1 MKSIRTAHIRL
12 PDKYSDLT
20 PVFSDLFTR
29 VFSQFDVRD
38 DGSVFVNSLY
48 YDQDTQTLE
57 VENAEIGAGTN
68 INDGAKVTTQRVL
81 PTINFANV
89 GSVQS
94 AIPITSFADATIAT
108 VSIATHD
115 VIYGGQTVT
124 YSAGEVIGVPVST
137 DVYIY
142 ADDPDLEGGAVTY
155 EYTTD
160 YTEMAQA
167 LGRYKVG
174 AIRTPVSSISAAV
187 SAATNANPCAITT
200 GANHNMASGDVV
212 DFSSVGGMTELN
224 TGTYTITVTSPT
236 SFTLNGIDSTTY
248 GVYTSGGTVTRV
260 STPAD
265 GIGGAGADGGFYD
278 LGYYYP

>member
-1 MKSIRTAHIRL
+1 VKSIRTAQIRL
-12 PDKYSDLT
+12 PEKYADLT
-20 PVFSDLFTR
+20 SVFTDLFTK
-29 VFSQFDVRD
+29 VFSQFDIRD
-38 DGSVFVNSLY
+38 DGSVFVNSMY
-48 YDQDTQTLE
+48 FDENE
-57 VENAEIGAGTN
+57 VLQIENSEIGEGTN

-108 VSIATHD
+108 VSIAAHD
-115 VIYGGQTVT
+115 VLYGGETVS

-142 ADDPDLEGGAVTY
+142 ADDADLDGGAVTY
-155 EYTTD
+155 EFTTD
-160 YTEMAQA
+160 FTVLAEAKE
-167 LGRYKVG
+167 RYRVG
-174 AIRTPVSSISAAV
+174 AIRTPISSISAAV
-187 SAATNANPCAITT
+187 SAATNANPCAVTT
-200 GANHNMASGDVV
+200 GAAHGLSTSDVV

-224 TGTYTITVTSPT
+224 TGAYTITVTSPT
-236 SFTLNGIDSTTY
+236 SFTLNSTDSTGF

-265 GIGGAGADGGFYD
+265 GIGGAGADGSVYNIGFY
-278 LGYYYP
+278 Y